1 MVLDYGLYC
10 KNLLPWLVFAIIAS
24 ITINQVLVNDLN
36 WHKQEV
42 YDSWERQAKQ
52 DFDYQQKINNLEKQV
67 VDLNI
72 QNEVCKVV
80 LIYEKDK
87 ELE

>member
-42 YDSWERQAKQ
+42 YDSWERQTKQ
-52 DFDYQQKINNLEKQV
+52 DFDYQQKIDSLEKQV
-67 VDLNI
+67 NDLNT
-72 QNEVCKVV
+72 QVEVYKIILV
-80 LIYEKDK
+80 YEKQD
-87 ELE
+87 